1 MAAGDTASVLDGR
14 RISAGRWPVA
24 EADAARDLEH
34 TARRQ
39 RAYLIALAAFASA
52 WWLARVHTPRTLVVS
67 LLVLAVVGAAVESL
81 IALVQHERQTALADE
96 LIERGGGAFGRPE
109 SLDRLVDER
118 VADLETEPHRHAL
131 ARSLRWYIELERRCR
146 TIGGTRATAIPPIRG
161 FDANADLVE
170 RIAGA
175 VDAGGLDP
183 RVYVRLTWLLTSPAR
198 LGDGTRSS
206 LDQDADRVRWALE
219 GVARLLGDDPFGGG
233 DPRNQ
238 PTPAVNRRERSSDG
252 TSGRW

>member
-52 WWLARVHTPRTLVVS
+52 WWLAPVHTPRTLVVS

-109 SLDRLVDER
+109 SLD
-118 VADLETEPHRHAL
+118 
-131 ARSLRWYIELERRCR
+131 
-146 TIGGTRATAIPPIRG
+146 
-161 FDANADLVE
+161 